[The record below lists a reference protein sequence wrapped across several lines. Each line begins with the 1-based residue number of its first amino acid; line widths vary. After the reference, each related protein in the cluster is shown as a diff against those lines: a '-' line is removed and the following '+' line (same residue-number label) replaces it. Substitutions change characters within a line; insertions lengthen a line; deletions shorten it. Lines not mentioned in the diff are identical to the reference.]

1 MTFFNLLPKNATQVN
16 VKVEPFLSFPSCV
29 DFILEAVFSAPC
41 FLLFC
46 QEVTFLFNSILMQN
60 RNKDALKKF
69 FQAQKEMVFN
79 R

>member
-1 MTFFNLLPKNATQVN
+1 MTSFKLLLKCHPREGEGRIRFVL
-16 VKVEPFLSFPSCV
+16 PFICGPHFKITL
-29 DFILEAVFSAPC
+29 FSAHWFC
-41 FLLFC
+41 CFC
-46 QEVTFLFNSILMQN
+46 QKVTFLFYSILMQN